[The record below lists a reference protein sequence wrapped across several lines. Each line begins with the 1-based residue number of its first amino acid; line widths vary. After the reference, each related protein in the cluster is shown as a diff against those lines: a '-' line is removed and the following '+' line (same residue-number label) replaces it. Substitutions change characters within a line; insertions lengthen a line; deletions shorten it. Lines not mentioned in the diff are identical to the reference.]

1 MSFCFSAIPISAGF
15 DAFAAACAPSA
26 AEASLPQLLPGLRVR
41 RVERADP
48 DRAEFECMLAERY
61 RKVFGAHLSSFM
73 PSLLTLSDDAG
84 ETLAIMGLR
93 EADGDRLFVEDYLDE
108 PAEQAVA
115 RLLATPV
122 PRQTLLEVG
131 NLAVFVEGRGR
142 AIVAAATRAL
152 VDQGYRHVI
161 LAATREL
168 RAVFSRL
175 GLSALTVAPAS
186 PERLGARAQDWGR
199 YYDTEP
205 MVLCGSLQA
214 GLRRLQQ
221 VGW

>member
-1 MSFCFSAIPISAGF
+1 MSFCFSAIPNPAGF
-15 DAFAAACAPSA
+15 DAFAAASV
-26 AEASLPQLLPGLRVR
+26 ASNADTPLPQRLPGLGVR

-48 DRAEFECMLAERY
+48 DRAVFERMLADRY
-61 RKVFGAHLSSFM
+61 RRVFGARLSSFM
-73 PSLLTLSDDAG
+73 PSLLTLSDAAG
-84 ETLAIMGLR
+84 ELLAIMGLR

-122 PRQTLLEVG
+122 PRRTLVEVG
-131 NLAVFVEGRGR
+131 NLAVFGEGRGR

-168 RAVFSRL
+168 RAVFARL
-175 GLSALTVAPAS
+175 GLSALTVGPAR
-186 PERLGARAQDWGR
+186 PERLGARAQDWGH

-205 MVLCGSLQA
+205 MVLCGALLPGLQ
-214 GLRRLQQ
+214 RLQQ
-221 VGW
+221 GGW